1 MKQTP
6 LQYSPTLRNRPSIG
20 VFRAQPSSQRRPPLF
35 QHKPMRWLCVLACFV
50 WGCQPSWKLRK
61 TAPEGIFS
69 PQSRFQLDALRY
81 SPSLRI
87 DDIPAGDFFR
97 QQRKFRRDRWRI
109 LVRWLNYDFQRAL
122 LQHSKTPISPLPL
135 PPEAHPPAS
144 SAQTSPHPF
153 FSKTPL
159 PSTTSSS
166 HPTPLSSTT
175 VNTASPPPSQTAANT
190 ASPPP
195 LLLRPVVTA
204 FRLGQTHIQLSLPSQ
219 ITLRLQV
226 LQHNRVIEE
235 AEFKHQS
242 SAEIIPNPEVR
253 LRKDAYGLG
262 KLIAS
267 YLDRRMRGLG
277 PPDDET

>member
-1 MKQTP
+1 MDGSRMSGWSRTPPGSFEAGEASPFASFETHRADRLPRDVQRMKQTAF
-6 LQYSPTLRNRPSIG
+6 QDSPTLQNGPSIG
-20 VFRAQPSSQRRPPLF
+20 VFRAQPSRQERPPF
-35 QHKPMRWLCVLACFV
+35 FKHKRLRWLCVLACFV

-61 TAPEGIFS
+61 TAPEGVFS

-97 QQRKFRRDRWRI
+97 KQRKFRRDRWRI

-122 LQHSKTPISPLPL
+122 LQHSKMPISPLPL
-135 PPEAHPPAS
+135 PPSQTAS
-144 SAQTSPHPF
+144 
-153 FSKTPL
+153 
-159 PSTTSSS
+159 
-166 HPTPLSSTT
+166 
-175 VNTASPPPSQTAANT
+175 NTASAPA
-190 ASPPP
+190 

-219 ITLRLQV
+219 ITIRLQV

-242 SAEIIPNPEVR
+242 SAEIIVNPEVR